1 MVFLG
6 VNESTLWFML
16 FQSVSL
22 VNVIPSLRT
31 RSYAEKINMNLTV
44 CKMGG
49 HAMGKV
55 LSKINAVLSVNLTG
69 DQANIFQGITPFTA
83 VYHVP

>member
-16 FQSVSL
+16 FQFVSL
-22 VNVIPSLRT
+22 VNVIPPLRT

-49 HAMGKV
+49 AMPWIKC
-55 LSKINAVLSVNLTG
+55 SAR
-69 DQANIFQGITPFTA
+69 
-83 VYHVP
+83 